1 MIETMKTTQEFD
13 RNKIKYT
20 NQLICLLMLL
30 VGSSLWAQVQFD
42 AKVSK
47 TKLAL
52 NERLRVDFVMNADGD
67 NFRQPTFEGFQV
79 ISGPIQQVSQSWVN
93 GKSSFNK
100 VYSYILLPTREGKIS
115 IKQASIEIEGEI
127 YKTSP
132 IEVTITAA
140 VQQPRDPNDNSVT
153 KEDAIHLEAEIS
165 KSNPYINEPITVVYK
180 LYVSYE
186 VNVNQWR
193 PLDNPKYNNFW
204 SQNIDIK
211 NLVVEDCTYKGERY
225 RCVVLRRTVLYPQ
238 KEGKLEIEGLT
249 LDIDLQLPTRR
260 RDFFGRPMMT
270 NDSKRVAT
278 GSRFIQVKPLPEN
291 GKPDDFSGAVGSFDF
306 QVTPSRNY
314 LKHGESV
321 ELLMSVSGSGNL
333 KLIDFPKPVVPS
345 AFEMYDPVKKEE
357 VNTTLGGMK
366 GKITA
371 NYTLIPQFKGNFV
384 INPISFSYFDLKT
397 NSYKTLKSA
406 PIEIEVL
413 DGPTATSAASNPNNN
428 IEKQK
433 VEAQSQFKFIHLKT
447 SLSDINKRPFL
458 GSTTF
463 YLALLLPLLIIPIVI
478 ILKKKKEAMDGDVEG
493 QKRRLNSKL
502 AKKFLSEAKNQLANK
517 EAFYVALEKALH
529 NFLKYKLKIETSEF
543 QKEKIENLLIERKA
557 QSETVSDFIKLLEN
571 CEMARY
577 GLSSTVAISD
587 DYEKAVQ
594 IITNLE
600 KQLK

>member
-1 MIETMKTTQEFD
+1 MKTTQEYYQ
-13 RNKIKYT
+13 KYHGIST
-20 NQLICLLMLL
+20 AFLWLIFLFT
-30 VGSSLWAQVQFD
+30 SSNLAAQIQFD

-47 TKLAL
+47 SKLAL

-79 ISGPIQQVSQSWVN
+79 ITGPIQQVSQSWVN

-100 VYSYILLPTREGKIS
+100 TYSYILLPTREGKIS

-127 YKTSP
+127 YKTTP
-132 IEVTITAA
+132 VEVTVTAA

-153 KEDAIHLEAEIS
+153 KEDAIHLEAEVS
-165 KSNPYINEPITVVYK
+165 KSNPYINEPITVIYK
-180 LYVSYE
+180 LYVSYD

-211 NLVVEDCTYKGERY
+211 NLVVEDCTYKGERF
-225 RCVVLRRTVLYPQ
+225 RCVVLRKTVLYPQ

-260 RDFFGRPMMT
+260 RDFFGRPLMT

-278 GSRFIQVKPLPEN
+278 GSKFIQVKPLPEN
-291 GKPDDFSGAVGSFDF
+291 GKPEDFSGAVGSFDF

-321 ELLMSVSGSGNL
+321 ELKMTVSGSGNL
-333 KLIDFPKPVVPS
+333 KLIDLPKPIVPS

-357 VNTTLGGMK
+357 VNTSLKGMS
-366 GKITA
+366 GKIIS

-384 INPISFSYFDLKT
+384 IKPISFSYFDLKSG
-397 NSYKTLKSA
+397 SYKTLSSP

-413 DGPTATSAASNPNNN
+413 DGPSASNSASAEGNSGVQ
-428 IEKQK
+428 KQK
-433 VEAQSQFKFIHLKT
+433 VETNSQFKFIHLKT
-447 SLSDINKRPFL
+447 NLSDINRKPFL
-458 GSTTF
+458 GSTSF
-463 YLALLLPLLIIPIVI
+463 YLALFIPLIFIPIVVF
-478 ILKKKKEAMDGDVEG
+478 LKKKKEAIDGDLEG
-493 QKRRLNSKL
+493 QKRKLNSKL

-517 EAFYVALEKALH
+517 DAFYVAMEKSLH
-529 NFLKYKLKIETSEF
+529 NFLKFKLKIETSEF
-543 QKEKIENLLIERKA
+543 HKEKIQALLLERKA
-557 QSETVSDFIKLLEN
+557 QPETVDLFIKLLEN

-577 GLSSTVAISD
+577 GLSSSVAISD

-594 IITNLE
+594 VITSLE
-600 KQLK
+600 KQLR

>member
-1 MIETMKTTQEFD
+1 METTKEFYRNNNWNLTAFLWLMMLCLSPNLMAQIEF
-13 RNKIKYT
+13 N
-20 NQLICLLMLL
+20 
-30 VGSSLWAQVQFD
+30 

-67 NFRQPTFEGFQV
+67 NFKQPTFEGFQV
-79 ISGPIQQVSQSWVN
+79 ITGPIQQVSQSWVN

-100 VYSYILLPTREGKIS
+100 TYSYILLPTREGKIS

-132 IEVTITAA
+132 VEVTVTAA

-153 KEDAIHLEAEIS
+153 KEDAIHLEAEVS
-165 KSNPYINEPITVVYK
+165 KSNPYINEPITVIYK
-180 LYVSYE
+180 LYVSYD

-225 RCVVLRRTVLYPQ
+225 RCVVLRKTVLYPQ

-260 RDFFGRPMMT
+260 RDFFGRPLMT

-278 GSRFIQVKPLPEN
+278 GSKFIQVKPLPEN
-291 GKPDDFSGAVGSFDF
+291 GKPEDFSGAVGSFDF

-321 ELLMSVSGSGNL
+321 ELKMTVSGSGNL
-333 KLIDFPKPVVPS
+333 KLIDLPKPVVPS

-357 VNTTLGGMK
+357 VNTNLSGMS
-366 GKITA
+366 GKISSI
-371 NYTLIPQFKGNFV
+371 YTLIPQFKGNFV
-384 INPISFSYFDLKT
+384 IKPITFSYFDLKSG
-397 NSYKTLKSA
+397 SYKTLSSA

-413 DGPTATSAASNPNNN
+413 DGPTASASASNSQDSAV
-428 IEKQK
+428 EKQK
-433 VEAQSQFKFIHLKT
+433 IEANSQFKFIHLKT
-447 SLSDINKRPFL
+447 SLSDINRKPFL
-458 GSTTF
+458 GSTMF
-463 YLALLLPLLIIPIVI
+463 YLALFLPILVIPIVVF
-478 ILKKKKEAMDGDVEG
+478 LKKKKEAIDGDLEG
-493 QKRRLNSKL
+493 QKRKLNSKL

-517 EAFYVALEKALH
+517 DAFYVALEKSLH
-529 NFLKYKLKIETSEF
+529 NFLKFKLKIETSEF
-543 QKEKIENLLIERKA
+543 HKEKIQSLLLERKA
-557 QSETVSDFIKLLEN
+557 QPETVDLFIKLLEN

-577 GLSSTVAISD
+577 GLSSSVAISE
-587 DYEKAVQ
+587 DYDRAVQ
-594 IITNLE
+594 IITSLE
-600 KQLK
+600 RQLK